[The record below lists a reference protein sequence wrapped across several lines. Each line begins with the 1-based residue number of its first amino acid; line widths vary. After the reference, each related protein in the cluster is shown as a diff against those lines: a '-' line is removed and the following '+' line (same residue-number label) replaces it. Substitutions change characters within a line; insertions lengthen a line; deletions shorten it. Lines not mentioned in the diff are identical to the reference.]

1 MGRADGPAPARVA
14 CVNLGCRVNRV
25 ELDDIA
31 SELEAAGCV
40 ICDEASADLVVVN
53 TCAVTGE
60 AEAKARKAVRHAAA
74 LPRMPWVV
82 ATGCVAS
89 LFEDEVASLG
99 ERVVVQRD
107 KARVAGEALRLLG
120 LAACEGDVG
129 TCGHAGTPTGRT
141 RPGVKVQDGCDNR
154 CTYCIVWKARGR
166 ARSLDLDEA
175 VARVAERVASG
186 AREVVLTGI
195 NLGRYEST
203 SGGRTVRLP
212 ELLDGLLRR
221 TDVGRLRLSSV
232 EPQDVDADLLRVMA
246 DSDGRVAPFLHVP
259 LQSGCDAT
267 LAAMNRTYDTA
278 YYARMVDAARRALPD
293 LSLGCDLIV
302 GFPGETDAQFEDSL
316 SFCERMG
323 FSKMHVF
330 RYSRRPGTPA
340 AQMDCQVEPKVSAE
354 RARRMRCLAARM
366 RREAAMARVGHEE
379 LVVVQEPGRGVTGG
393 LFDAIVDT
401 GCPGELVRAR
411 VSSCDEELLDARPSA
426 GSPSEPGIHAGAILG
441 V

>member
-1 MGRADGPAPARVA
+1 M
-14 CVNLGCRVNRV
+14 
-25 ELDDIA
+25 
-31 SELEAAGCV
+31 
-40 ICDEASADLVVVN
+40 
-53 TCAVTGE
+53 
-60 AEAKARKAVRHAAA
+60 
-74 LPRMPWVV
+74 
-82 ATGCVAS
+82 
-89 LFEDEVASLG
+89 
-99 ERVVVQRD
+99 
-107 KARVAGEALRLLG
+107 
-120 LAACEGDVG
+120 
-129 TCGHAGTPTGRT
+129 
-141 RPGVKVQDGCDNR
+141 
-154 CTYCIVWKARGR
+154 
-166 ARSLDLDEA
+166 
-175 VARVAERVASG
+175 
-186 AREVVLTGI
+186 
-195 NLGRYEST
+195 
-203 SGGRTVRLP
+203 
-212 ELLDGLLRR
+212 
-221 TDVGRLRLSSV
+221 GRLRLSSV

-379 LVVVQEPGRGVTGG
+379 LVLVQEPGRGVTGG

-411 VSSCDEELLDARPSA
+411 VTACDGELLDARPSA